1 MKAAAKSLVRILC
14 AALTW
19 PLAWAVRASGSEGLF
34 TGIGQALAL
43 APGAPGSYL
52 RVAFLRRT
60 LESASPCCHVGFGSY
75 FSKREASM
83 GEGVYIGA
91 YCIIGMADIGSH
103 ATIAS
108 RVSVL
113 SGKRQHNFHDAS
125 TPVQEQGGEFGRVRL
140 GRNCWIGEGSVV
152 MADIGDGCVV
162 GAGSVV
168 NKPQPGR
175 TVAAGNPARTV
186 RVMEEAA

>member
-1 MKAAAKSLVRILC
+1 MRSAAKTLLRALC
-14 AALTW
+14 SVATW
-19 PLAWAVRASGSEGLF
+19 PLAMAVRASSSEGLF
-34 TGIGQALAL
+34 VGIGQALSL
-43 APGAPGSYL
+43 IPGAPGSYL

-60 LESASPCCHVGFGSY
+60 LKSAAPDCHVGFGSY

-91 YCIIGMADIGSH
+91 YCIIGMADIGAH

-113 SGKRQHNFHDAS
+113 SGKRQHNFDAVS
-125 TPVQEQGGEFGRVRL
+125 IPVQQQGGQFSRVRV
-140 GRNCWIGEGSVV
+140 GRNCWIGEASVV
-152 MADIGDGCVV
+152 MADIGDSCVV

-168 NKPQPGR
+168 NKPQPGLN
-175 TVAAGNPARTV
+175 VVAGNPARAV
-186 RVMEEAA
+186 RAVGGAA